1 MSHFT
6 PEERIEHIRRIIQ
19 VDPGNRGL
27 AAPGDRNA
35 FSVRAEDLN
44 RGALSL
50 ISPPEDNFR
59 TRVGIITG
67 FSIPTEEF
75 SAFETDGPP
84 GALFLARTLQ
94 KLGMDVVLFG
104 ESSLL
109 VALEAG
115 LIQSGTAGTI
125 RLVELPRD
133 AYESGPYSRRF
144 HTSAGRLTHL
154 VFIERPGPSHTLAAL
169 RNRPDYHI
177 DWDFDFKKVAPPITR
192 DRYLTMSGIDVT
204 VNHSQA
210 HWILDHPNPHGAWHT
225 IGIGDGGNEMGM
237 GALPWDMVNA
247 TIPLGG
253 RIQCRVPTESLIVS
267 GVSNWGA
274 YGLAAACLGLV
285 NQGPIPE
292 IFDPEAEY
300 AILEAMVN
308 QGGLIDGRTTLPEA
322 TVDGLDWPHHAQVLS
337 DLSQAIS

>member
-6 PEERIEHIRRIIQ
+6 IEDRIQRIRQIIQ

-27 AAPGDRNA
+27 GNPPDNNA
-35 FSVRAEDLN
+35 FTARGEDLAKA
-44 RGALSL
+44 ALSL
-50 ISPPEDNFR
+50 ISPPEDNFK

-67 FSIPTEEF
+67 FNIPTEEF

-84 GALFLARTLQ
+84 GAIFLARTLHR
-94 KLGMDVVLFG
+94 LGMDPVLIG
-104 ESSLL
+104 ESGLL

-115 LIQSGTAGTI
+115 LNQSGAGGTI

-133 AYESGPYSRRF
+133 AYESGLYARRF

-154 VFIERPGPSHTLAAL
+154 IWIERPGPSHTLAAL
-169 RNRPDYHI
+169 RNRSDYQI
-177 DWDFDFKKVAPPITR
+177 DWDFDFKKIAPPITR

-204 VNHSQA
+204 VGHSQA
-210 HWILDHPNPHGAWHT
+210 HWIMENPNPHGSWHT

-253 RIQCRVPTESLIVS
+253 RTQCRIPTDSLIVS

-274 YGLAAACLGLV
+274 YGLAAATLAMV
-285 NQGPIPE
+285 QQGPIAD
-292 IFDPEAEY
+292 IFDSRLEY
-300 AILEAMVN
+300 SILEAMVD
-308 QGGLIDGRTTLPEA
+308 QGGLMDGRTTLPQP
-322 TVDGLDWPHHAQVLS
+322 TVDGLEWGIHEQVIN
-337 DLSQAIS
+337 DLAQAIT

>member
-6 PEERIEHIRRIIQ
+6 SEERIDRIRQVIQ

-27 AAPGDRNA
+27 ALPPENNA
-35 FSVRAEDLN
+35 FTTRAGDLAKA
-44 RGALSL
+44 ALSL
-50 ISPPEDNFR
+50 VSPPADNYK

-67 FSIPTEEF
+67 FNIPTEEF

-94 KLGMDVVLFG
+94 RMGMEPVIFG
-104 ESSLL
+104 ESGLL
-109 VALEAG
+109 VAMEAG
-115 LIQSGTAGTI
+115 LIQSGAAGTM

-133 AYESGPYSRRF
+133 AFESGPYARRF

-154 VFIERPGPSHTLAAL
+154 IWVERPGPSHTLAAL
-169 RNRPDYHI
+169 RNRPDYNI

-204 VNHSQA
+204 ISHSQA
-210 HWILDHPNPHGAWHT
+210 HWIMEHPNPNGAWHT

-237 GALPWDMVNA
+237 GALPWDLVNA

-253 RIQCRVPTESLIVS
+253 RIQCRIPTDSAIVA

-274 YGLAAACLGLV
+274 YGLAAAVLALLE
-285 NQGPIPE
+285 QGPIE
-292 IFDPEAEY
+292 DIFDPQLEF
-300 AILEAMVN
+300 AILEAMVG
-308 QGGLIDGRTTLPEA
+308 QGGLIDGRTTEPQA
-322 TVDGLDWPHHAQVLS
+322 TIDGLEWATHAQVIT
-337 DLSQAIS
+337 DLAQAIA